1 MNVIGTYILKV
12 KRGIFMK
19 GKSLIL
25 LIVLVFLFASGC
37 AEDSGPAPEDSN
49 SSVPEAGAAVQSEEN
64 ASSKLGED
72 HIVRLENY
80 GVIKPPELE
89 ISKGDT
95 ISWWSDKRQGNYVL
109 VSEEGLFPDE
119 KLSYRVPFTY
129 IFNEIGTYRFIVK
142 DLPDMNATIRVK

>member
-1 MNVIGTYILKV
+1 
-12 KRGIFMK
+12 MK
-19 GKSLIL
+19 GNILIL
-25 LIVLVFLFASGC
+25 SVVFIFLFASGC
-37 AEDSGPAPEDSN
+37 AEDGESVTGDSN
-49 SSVPEAGAAVQSEEN
+49 SSIPEAGDTVKPEEN
-64 ASSKLGED
+64 MSSKLGED

-80 GVIKPPELE
+80 GVIRPSELD

-129 IFNEIGTYRFIVK
+129 TFNETGTYRFIVK
-142 DLPDMNATIRVK
+142 DLSEMNATIRVN